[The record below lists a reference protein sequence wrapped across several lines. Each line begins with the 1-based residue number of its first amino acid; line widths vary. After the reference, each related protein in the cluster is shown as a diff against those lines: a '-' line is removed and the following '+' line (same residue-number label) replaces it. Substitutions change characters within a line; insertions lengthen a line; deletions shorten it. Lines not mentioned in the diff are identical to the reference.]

1 MPLEIEAI
9 IRRPASLYEVAAEST
24 SYKDFGYNLKDFLH
38 QFALARKKGSPLE
51 PMLAQ
56 EPPRLAGRFAAGK
69 ICDAF
74 LGATADYL
82 SRVNR
87 VHTPAWAL
95 KPDLVLEEPW
105 FSVEFPQVRM
115 RLLRDTP
122 SAFKDKNL
130 FVFESALE
138 VA

>member
-1 MPLEIEAI
+1 MKNQPM
-9 IRRPASLYEVAAEST
+9 RRPDTLREVAAESEI
-24 SYKDFGYNLKDFLH
+24 YGDFGYNLKDFLH
-38 QFALARKKGSPLE
+38 EFAFVQKRGLPLE
-51 PMLAQ
+51 PLLAQ
-56 EPPRLAGRFAAGK
+56 EPPRLAGRFPEGK

-82 SRVNR
+82 SRVNGIP
-87 VHTPAWAL
+87 TPAWAL
-95 KPDLVLEEPW
+95 KEDLMLEEPW
-105 FSVEFPQVRM
+105 FSPEFPQIRM

-130 FVFESALE
+130 FIFESALQ